1 MERDYFYPPLADR
14 DDPNVWG
21 ASGAPTAWERARDK
35 AKSVLDSHQPAYLSA
50 EQDAEIRARF
60 NIIL

>member
-14 DDPNVWG
+14 DNPSVWG
-21 ASGAPTAWERARDK
+21 DSGAPTAWDRAKRK
-35 AKSVLDSHQPAYLSA
+35 AQQVLATHRPQYLSP